1 MRLIDVDALWAQMKE
16 YLEKRIEEANMTG
29 DRAVC
34 VTWHDAVILIKNA
47 PTVDAVPVIR
57 CKDCKH
63 WDGYYCHHKGYGNGY
78 ANYSPP
84 IKSGEGFC
92 DWAERKEK

>member
-1 MRLIDVDALWAQMKE
+1 MRLVDVDAAKKTVHEEFDECLVLDESGEHIANAVE
-16 YLEKRIEEANMTG
+16 EILE
-29 DRAVC
+29 AV
-34 VTWHDAVILIKNA
+34 L
-47 PTVDAVPVIR
+47 TVDAVPVIR

-92 DWAERKEK
+92 DWAERREK